1 MKKIIITIGIS
12 NSNKSTWANE
22 QWKLNPHKTVIIN
35 RDKIRELLFGFRE
48 DQMQEYHQHPD
59 IFKLEKQV
67 TKYEDTLIH
76 EALNENKTVIV
87 DATHLRAEYIERFKF
102 WNVPTEIK
110 WFDVMLKEALT
121 RNMGRTRQV
130 PEEFMKK
137 QYNQYTALRANF
149 VWDYEPTFI
158 ELNSKLKP
166 VYLLDIDGTIAHMNG
181 KRSPFDWKSVGVDDV
196 CPALLPAVKMIGSY
210 DNPWTGFQIPQL
222 IVVSGRDSV
231 CRPETIEW
239 LNKHE
244 IDFDDIVMRTEK
256 DMRPD
261 WQVKEEIWRDL
272 ATKYNILGLFD
283 DRLQVVRRA
292 RSLGLKVFN
301 VEYNNF

>member
-1 MKKIIITIGIS
+1 MKNIVITIGIS
-12 NSNKSTWANE
+12 NSGKSTWANE
-22 QWKLNPHKTVIIN
+22 EWKKAPHKTVIIN

-102 WNVPTEIK
+102 WNVPTSIK

-137 QYNQYTALRANF
+137 QYNQYVGLRNNF
-149 VWDYEPTFI
+149 VWNYEPTII
-158 ELNSKLKP
+158 ELDNSLP
-166 VYLLDIDGTIAHMNG
+166 GVYLIDIDGTIAHHND
-181 KRSPFDWKSVGVDDV
+181 KRSPFDWKNVGIDTV
-196 CPALLPAVKMIGSY
+196 CPNLQPVLRVMNN
-210 DNPWTGFQIPQL
+210 NPGTYL
-222 IVVSGRDSV
+222 IFVSGRDAV
-231 CRPETIEW
+231 CRLETQEW
-239 LNKHE
+239 LNRHNL
-244 IDFDDIVMRTEK
+244 DNTPLLMRAEK